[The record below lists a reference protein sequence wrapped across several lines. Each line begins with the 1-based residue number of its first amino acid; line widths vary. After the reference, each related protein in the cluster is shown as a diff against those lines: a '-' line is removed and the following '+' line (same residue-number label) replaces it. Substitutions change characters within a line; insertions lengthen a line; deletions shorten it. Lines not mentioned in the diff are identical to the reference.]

1 MVYFIFAVIL
11 GLVILGGLLTAKF
24 GPDRDVRGGG
34 VAAAVV
40 AGVVLLIV
48 TLISSFTIV
57 GARSVGVEVAFGK
70 YNGTLDS
77 GPHLTAPWASVEQF
91 STRDQY
97 LDLESPVTYKAI
109 TIPGDVAN
117 DAEGVQT
124 TNYGGDGTIPSTVR
138 WRIADDSTGKG
149 GAENLW
155 RRYKTFENVR
165 DQLVEPTAKE
175 SFRLVTSRY
184 TPAEAKDGSN
194 IRAINEA
201 VVEDLNGIL
210 NPKGIVV
217 DSISIKDVILGA
229 QAQEAVNRVV
239 AADADIDRAAREQER
254 ARIDAETAR
263 LRAAEGALTPEALAR
278 YCLEVTNAWNVANN
292 GPLPATWN
300 CTTTGANSVLVNT
313 PPR

>member
-1 MVYFIFAVIL
+1 MLYFVFATIL
-11 GLVILGGLLTAKF
+11 VLVILGGIAATKF
-24 GPDRDVRGGG
+24 AQTNDGRAGG
-34 VAAAVV
+34 VGAIV
-40 AGVVLLIV
+40 AGAVLLLII
-48 TLISSFTIV
+48 TLVSSFTIV

-97 LDLESPVTYKAI
+97 LDLEAPVTYKAI
-109 TIPGDVAN
+109 TIPGDVVNEPGA
-117 DAEGVQT
+117 VQT
-124 TNYGGDGTIPSTVR
+124 TNYGGDGRLDATVR
-138 WRIADDSTGKG
+138 WRIDEDTEGG

-155 RRYKTFENVR
+155 RRYKTFDNVR
-165 DQLVEPTAKE
+165 EQLVKPTAKE

-184 TPAEAKDGSN
+184 TPAEAKDGAN

-201 VVEDLNGIL
+201 VVDDLNEIL

-217 DSISIKDVILGA
+217 DSISIKDILLGE
-229 QAQEAVNRVV
+229 QAQRAVDRVV
-239 AADADIDRAAREQER
+239 SADADIDRAAREQER
-254 ARIDAETAR
+254 ARIDAETAK

-300 CTTTGANSVLVNT
+300 CTTTGSNSVLVNT